1 MIVKS
6 VQIDNNL
13 HNAVNDAIAS
23 DKPVKVKT
31 NAGNA
36 VILSENTYN
45 AIMETLYITSHPANV
60 LGIKE
65 GEKEKLSEMT
75 KFDPNEE
82 W

>member
-6 VQIDNNL
+6 VQIDNTL
-13 HNAVNDAIAS
+13 HNAVNNAIAS
-23 DKPVKVKT
+23 DEPVKVKT

-45 AIMETLYITSHPANV
+45 AIMETLYIASCPASV
-60 LGIKE
+60 LEIKE

-75 KFDPNEE
+75 EFDPNEA

>member
-1 MIVKS
+1 MIEKS
-6 VQIDNNL
+6 VQTDNDL
-13 HNAVNDAIAS
+13 HNAVNDAITS

-75 KFDPNEE
+75 EFDPNEA

>member
-6 VQIDNNL
+6 VQTDNAL

-31 NAGNA
+31 NAGNV

-45 AIMETLYITSHPANV
+45 AIMETLYIASHPTSV
-60 LGIKE
+60 LEIKE

-75 KFDPNEE
+75 KFEPNEV

>member
-1 MIVKS
+1 MIVNS
-6 VQIDNNL
+6 VQTDNAL

-45 AIMETLYITSHPANV
+45 AIMETL
-60 LGIKE
+60 
-65 GEKEKLSEMT
+65 
-75 KFDPNEE
+75 
-82 W
+82 

>member
-6 VQIDNNL
+6 VQTDNDL

-31 NAGNA
+31 NAGNV

-45 AIMETLYITSHPANV
+45 AIMETLYIASHPANV

-75 KFDPNEE
+75 EFDPNEV

>member
-6 VQIDNNL
+6 VQIDNTL
-13 HNAVNDAIAS
+13 HNAVNDAIVS

-31 NAGNA
+31 NAGNV

-45 AIMETLYITSHPANV
+45 AIMETIYITSHPASV
-60 LGIKE
+60 LEIKE

>member
-6 VQIDNNL
+6 VQTDNAL

-31 NAGNA
+31 NAGNV

-45 AIMETLYITSHPANV
+45 AIMETLYIASHASV
-60 LGIKE
+60 LEIKE

-75 KFDPNEE
+75 KFDPNEA

>member
-6 VQIDNNL
+6 VQTDNAL
-13 HNAVNDAIAS
+13 HNAVNDAITS

-31 NAGNA
+31 NAGNV

-45 AIMETLYITSHPANV
+45 AIMETLYIASHPASV
-60 LGIKE
+60 LEIKE

-75 KFDPNEE
+75 KFDPNEA